1 MDLISG
7 SQPRT
12 HTQVPVNI
20 GTSVMGLRYKD
31 GVMLAA
37 DTAVAYGSM
46 KKTKHAQRMAAL
58 SNNTAIACSG
68 EMSDFQELLKIFR
81 AKHESDLIENDGA
94 LFYKPSDY
102 FNFLSRLQYQRRCKM
117 DPLWNGTILGGISQ
131 TDGQAFLG
139 MVDLYGT
146 KVEGNF
152 LLTGLA
158 AHYC

>member
-1 MDLISG
+1 
-7 SQPRT
+7 
-12 HTQVPVNI
+12 VPVTV
-20 GTSVMGLRYKD
+20 GTSVMGIKYKD
-31 GVMLAA
+31 GVIIAA

-46 KKTKHAQRMAAL
+46 KKTKKAQRMAKL
-58 SNNTAIACSG
+58 STDSAIACSG

-81 AKHESDLIENDGA
+81 EKHELDVIENDGTTF
-94 LFYKPSDY
+94 LKPRDY
-102 FNFLSRLQYQRRCKM
+102 FNYLSRVNYQRRLKM
-117 DPLWNGTILGGISQ
+117 DPLWNGSIIGGV
-131 TDGQAFLG
+131 TKGEVFLG